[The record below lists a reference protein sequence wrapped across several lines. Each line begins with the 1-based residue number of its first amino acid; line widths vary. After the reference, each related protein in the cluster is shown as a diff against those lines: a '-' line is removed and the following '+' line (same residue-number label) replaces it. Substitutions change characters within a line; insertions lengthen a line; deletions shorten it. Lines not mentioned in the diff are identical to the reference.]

1 MTEQESPVQWQYQL
15 RVTLAG
21 DAARFAREN
30 RDHPRLAGL
39 QRILARHD
47 AVLMCQYDLF
57 AGYCAEAEREGIE
70 HYPLYAWTRA
80 VLADPAKREKYL
92 VSFSIHVDGREVY
105 SRSAADAIEAELGP
119 LAGGAV
125 ISRLVRHDTNPANNP
140 QMPERYRPDSTPR

>member
-1 MTEQESPVQWQYQL
+1 VTEQESPVQWQYQL
-15 RVTLAG
+15 RVTLAA

-39 QRILARHD
+39 RRILARHD

-57 AGYCAEAEREGIE
+57 DGYCTEAEREGIE

-105 SRSAADAIEAELGP
+105 SRSAADAIEAELRP

-140 QMPERYRPDSTPR
+140 QMPEQYRPGATPR